1 MARTTEFDPDFGTA
15 TQAVAALRR
24 GAISSRELTAHVFA
38 RIKKHNPALNCFVTE
53 DATPIDIAAR
63 MADLTGGFVAPPTLR
78 AEGGR
83 KEA

>member
-1 MARTTEFDPDFGTA
+1 MKRAAKFDPDFGTA

-24 GAISSRELTAHVFA
+24 GVISSRELTAHVFA
-38 RIKKHNPALNCFVTE
+38 RI
-53 DATPIDIAAR
+53 TPIDIAAR
-63 MADLTGGFVAPPTLR
+63 MADITGGFVAPPTLR